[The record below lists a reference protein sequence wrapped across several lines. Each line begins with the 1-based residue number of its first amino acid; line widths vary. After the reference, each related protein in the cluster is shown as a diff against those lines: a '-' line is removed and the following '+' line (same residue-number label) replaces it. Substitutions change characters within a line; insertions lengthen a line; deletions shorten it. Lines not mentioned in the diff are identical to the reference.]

1 MQATPS
7 RDTAPEKTLR
17 RTLHKL
23 GLRYRINAEPV
34 KGLRCRADVVFRKSM
49 VCVFIDGC
57 FWHGCPKHFQP
68 PKINTEWW
76 LEKVEDNRRR
86 DKRKTLM
93 LKKHGW
99 LVLRYWEHDIN
110 QGNTIKIAKKICQVV
125 SKRAHK
131 ASVTSKR

>member
-1 MQATPS
+1 MQATPQ

-23 GLRYRINAEPV
+23 GLRYRLNSEPV
-34 KGLRCRADVVFRKSM
+34 KGLRCKADVVFRNSM

-57 FWHGCPKHFQP
+57 LWHGCPKHFQP
-68 PKINTEWW
+68 PKINTDWW
-76 LEKVEDNRRR
+76 LEKIEDNRRR

-99 LVLRYWEHDIN
+99 LVLRYWEHEIR
-110 QGNTIKIAKKICQVV
+110 QGNTIKIAKKIYQVV

-131 ASVTSKR
+131 ASQTSKR